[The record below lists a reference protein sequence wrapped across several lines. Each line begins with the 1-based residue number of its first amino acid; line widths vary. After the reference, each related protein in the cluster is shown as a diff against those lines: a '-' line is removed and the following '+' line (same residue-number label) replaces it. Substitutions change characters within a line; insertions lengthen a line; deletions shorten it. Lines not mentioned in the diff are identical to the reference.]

1 MPVAADTTIG
11 VAQRRRVVDLF
22 PPDRRHP
29 HDDQL
34 GNPIPALDN
43 EWLRRIGVEERH
55 HDLPAVAAVDKPG
68 SIDHG
73 HPVTGGDPAAGQHEP
88 GKSNR
93 QSQGEPDRD
102 YRSATGRS
110 EHTRLPGPEVYAGIS
125 RQRLVR
131 WGEIPVEA

>member
-11 VAQRRRVVDLF
+11 VAQRRRVVDLL

-55 HDLPAVAAVDKPG
+55 HDLPAVAAVNKPG

-73 HPVTGGDPAAGQHEP
+73 YPVTGGDPAAGQHEP
-88 GKSNR
+88 GKSNG

-102 YRSATGRS
+102 DRSATGRC
-110 EHTRLPGPEVYAGIS
+110 EHTCLPSAEVHAGITVHS
-125 RQRLVR
+125 WLG